1 MLTALALFCFAL
13 LSYAER
19 LMPMEFIGQPLM
31 LLEKGNPQSC
41 GIRIVGIQT
50 PLNFNNPNEVLFA
63 PDGSFMFDK
72 KGYGLVKALAYQITV
87 KDVTSDKAAK
97 DIPFKSFWFK
107 ADNFKATT
115 PIIKPY
121 KGEQKYSLLYA
132 TEADSVIGLYNAV
145 LNNEVIKFALK
156 FENASQDVAYYGK
169 VSIKKDELQQVVSC
183 MDELTAQ
190 MSKEIDQQTV
200 K

>member
-1 MLTALALFCFAL
+1 
-13 LSYAER
+13 
-19 LMPMEFIGQPLM
+19 
-31 LLEKGNPQSC
+31 
-41 GIRIVGIQT
+41 
-50 PLNFNNPNEVLFA
+50 
-63 PDGSFMFDK
+63 MFDK
-72 KGYGLVKALAYQITV
+72 KGYGLVKALAYQTTV

-115 PIIKPY
+115 PIMKTV
-121 KGEQKYSLLYA
+121 KGEQKYSLMYA
-132 TEADSVIGLYNAV
+132 TEADSVLGLYNAV
-145 LNNEVIKFALK
+145 LSNEVIKFALK
-156 FENASQDVAYYGK
+156 FENGTEDVAYYGK
-169 VSIKKDELQQVVSC
+169 VTIKKDELQQVVSC